1 MQGESRSVGQSGGQI
16 ESTMVGIALDP
27 DQYMG
32 CIQAPLALTRPYG
45 EKQNPRT
52 SPAHVYNCLLA
63 FLVLFELQHD
73 DWFKAIPAEYL
84 LELDDAGDLMDTRFV
99 PAPVDGIPL
108 LELDD
113 EGEIIQESV
122 IPDVPSTGATVGGIP
137 CLELDDHGEVIRE
150 TFLPED
156 KSSDSDSDTESEVS
170 LAPGEVFRVRT
181 LLILP
186 DENRPKVIY
195 LETTRRDVICLEDN
209 RKLLSP
215 MDDCFNVFLGP
226 DFFVFNAQDDAW
238 IVRHW
243 DDWLIVDMTA
253 TLVVA
258 VDIIPNNVEWG
269 QFAKEVFRT

>member
-1 MQGESRSVGQSGGQI
+1 MQGESRSLGQSGEGQL

-27 DQYMG
+27 DQYG
-32 CIQAPLALTRPYG
+32 PYG

-84 LELDDAGDLMDTRFV
+84 LELDDAGDLMDTRLV

-122 IPDVPSTGATVGGIP
+122 ISRCAF
-137 CLELDDHGEVIRE
+137 HRE

-170 LAPGEVFRVRT
+170 LAQERSSVCEPSSFC
-181 LLILP
+181 P
-186 DENRPKVIY
+186 
-195 LETTRRDVICLEDN
+195 
-209 RKLLSP
+209 
-215 MDDCFNVFLGP
+215 
-226 DFFVFNAQDDAW
+226 
-238 IVRHW
+238 
-243 DDWLIVDMTA
+243 
-253 TLVVA
+253 
-258 VDIIPNNVEWG
+258 
-269 QFAKEVFRT
+269 